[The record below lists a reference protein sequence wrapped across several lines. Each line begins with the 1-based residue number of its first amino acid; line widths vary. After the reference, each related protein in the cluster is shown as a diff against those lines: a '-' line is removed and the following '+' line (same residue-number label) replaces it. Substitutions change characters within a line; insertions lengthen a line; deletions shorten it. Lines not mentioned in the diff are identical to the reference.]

1 MDVNMSILE
10 GGIGV
15 FPRRLMVRESEHAQ
29 ALRVIEDNEIPLSS

>member
-15 FPRRLMVRESEHAQ
+15 FPRRLMVREHEYPQ
-29 ALRVIEDNEIPLSS
+29 ALRVIEDNDIPLMS